1 MIPSGT
7 PAFRLLR
14 QAPGPGW
21 ENMAIDEAL
30 LESVGQGRSPPTLRL
45 YGFAPPTLSLGR
57 FQKAGELIDRELA
70 ARDGLALVRRPT
82 GGQAVLHDRELT
94 YSVVL
99 ARGELQP
106 FTKREIYRFIAGM
119 LLAGLEAAGI
129 QARSNSARQGSAH
142 NPDCFRSTGQY
153 EIADE
158 RERKL
163 IGSAQV
169 LNRRAALQHGAIP
182 LDGSYRRISR
192 YLRAATEEEHGLPAS
207 LGEELGREI
216 GFDEAQEAFARG
228 AALWLSQ
235 HGLGLE
241 PGELQAGERARAAE
255 LLAEKYSRDGWNLA
269 Y

>member
-1 MIPSGT
+1 MSLSGA

-14 QAPGPGW
+14 QAPGPGQ

-30 LESVGQGRSPPTLRL
+30 LENVGRGDSPPTLRL

-57 FQKAGELIDRELA
+57 FQKARELIDRELA
-70 ARDGLALVRRPT
+70 AREGLTLVRRPT

-94 YSVVL
+94 YAVVL
-99 ARGELQP
+99 AREHLQP
-106 FTKREIYRFIAGM
+106 FGKREVYRFIAGL

-129 QARSNSARQGSAH
+129 RARSNSARQGSAR

-169 LNRRAALQHGAIP
+169 LDRRAALQHGAIP

-192 YLRAATEEEHGLPAS
+192 YLRASTEEEHDLPAS
-207 LGEELGREI
+207 LGEELGRAVS
-216 GFDEAQEAFARG
+216 FAEAQEAFARG
-228 AALWLSQ
+228 AAQWLSRQ
-235 HGLGLE
+235 GLALE
-241 PGELQAGERARAAE
+241 QGELLAGERVRAAE
-255 LLAEKYSRDGWNLA
+255 LLAEKYSRDTWNLA

>member
-1 MIPSGT
+1 VILSGT

-14 QAPGPGW
+14 QAPGPGRQ
-21 ENMAIDEAL
+21 NMAVDEAL
-30 LESVGQGRSPPTLRL
+30 LESVGRSDSPPTLRL

-70 ARDGLALVRRPT
+70 ARDGLTLVRRPT

-94 YSVVL
+94 YAVVL

-119 LLAGLEAAGI
+119 LLAGLEEAGI
-129 QARSNSARQGSAH
+129 RARSNNARQGSAR

-153 EIADE
+153 EIADD

-169 LNRRAALQHGAIP
+169 LNRQAALQHGAIP

-192 YLRAATEEEHGLPAS
+192 YLRAPTEEEHGLPAS

-216 GFDEAQEAFARG
+216 GFAEAQEAFARG
-228 AALWLSQ
+228 AARWLSR

-241 PGELQAGERARAAE
+241 PGELLAAERARAAE
-255 LLAEKYSRDGWNLA
+255 LLAEKYSRDEWNLA

>member
-1 MIPSGT
+1 VSWKGA

-14 QAPGPGW
+14 QAPGSGQ

-30 LESVGQGRSPPTLRL
+30 LESVGRGDAPPTLRL
-45 YGFAPPTLSLGR
+45 YGFAPPTLSVGR
-57 FQKAGELIDRELA
+57 FQKARELIDRELA
-70 ARDGLALVRRPT
+70 AREGLTLVRRPT

-94 YSVVL
+94 YAVVL
-99 ARGELQP
+99 AREHLQP
-106 FTKREIYRFIAGM
+106 FGKREVYRFIAGL

-129 QARSNSARQGSAH
+129 RARSNSARQGSNR

-169 LNRRAALQHGAIP
+169 LDRRAALQHGAIP

-192 YLRAATEEEHGLPAS
+192 YLLASTEEEHGLPAS
-207 LGEELGREI
+207 LGEELGCEV
-216 GFDEAQEAFARG
+216 GFDEAQEALARG
-228 AALWLSQ
+228 AARWLSLQ
-235 HGLGLE
+235 GLALE
-241 PGELQAGERARAAE
+241 PGELQAAERERAAE
-255 LLAEKYSRDGWNLA
+255 LLAEKYSSDAWNLA

>member
-1 MIPSGT
+1 MTLSGA
-7 PAFRLLR
+7 PAVRLLR
-14 QAPGPGW
+14 QAPGPGQ

-30 LESVGQGRSPPTLRL
+30 LESVGRGDAPPTLRL

-57 FQKAGELIDRELA
+57 FQKARELIDRELA
-70 ARDGLALVRRPT
+70 AREGLTLVRRPT

-94 YSVVL
+94 YAVAL
-99 ARGELQP
+99 AREHLEP
-106 FTKREIYRFIAGM
+106 FGKREVYRFIAEL

-129 QARSNSARQGSAH
+129 RARSNSARLGSAR

-169 LNRRAALQHGAIP
+169 LDRRAALQHGAIP

-192 YLRAATEEEHGLPAS
+192 YLRASSAEEHGLPAS
-207 LGEELGREI
+207 LGEELGHEVD
-216 GFDEAQEAFARG
+216 FQEAQEAFARG
-228 AALWLSQ
+228 AARLLAQ
-235 HGLGLE
+235 RGLALE
-241 PGELQAGERARAAE
+241 PGELLPVERERAAE
-255 LLAEKYSRDGWNLA
+255 LLDQKYSRDAWNLA